1 MQVQL
6 WPKSHQP
13 FTDGWSWFLSASWEN
28 PINLL
33 CPREG
38 PLVFGA
44 KSMPRP
50 YLHLAFTSSPCLLPS
65 HRNLSPEWSGTW
77 PPIVILWASQEQTN
91 FGWRARSPLR
101 PLCIFLLLWSRNQNQ
116 PRERLA
122 QRGYHCR
129 HCRCFLGASLDT
141 LPMGKSY
148 ADTCFTFRL
157 HSPKPLLICTRKS
170 KVWCDFTMLLGWL
183 DVFNQSYVKTIIK
196 SFK

>member
-77 PPIVILWASQEQTN
+77 PPIVILWAGQEQTN
-91 FGWRARSPLR
+91 FGWTARSPQGHYAFS
-101 PLCIFLLLWSRNQNQ
+101 I
-116 PRERLA
+116 
-122 QRGYHCR
+122 
-129 HCRCFLGASLDT
+129 RCGHGTKTNHEKGWLKGATTANIAGASWGPPWT
-141 LPMGKSY
+141 LSPWASLTLTPVSPFGCILQSPYLY
-148 ADTCFTFRL
+148 APENPRFGGTSLCY
-157 HSPKPLLICTRKS
+157 
-170 KVWCDFTMLLGWL
+170 WGGWVSSISL
-183 DVFNQSYVKTIIK
+183 M
-196 SFK
+196 